1 MEDCFFPVRPIRR
14 EAKKPGMKP
23 GMNLQNRPAG
33 LSFIYVY
40 WRTFVLTSK
49 PLRGR
54 VSAPWR
60 RSSPAMAGL
69 FYGRPGCRPDFTFS
83 IEIGR

>member
-1 MEDCFFPVRPIRR
+1 MEDCFFLVRPIRR

-33 LSFIYVY
+33 LGFIYVY

-54 VSAPWR
+54 VSAPWPSIQPR
-60 RSSPAMAGL
+60 HGGAFLWATGL
-69 FYGRPGCRPDFTFS
+69 QA
-83 IEIGR
+83 